1 MITHRQII
9 IIMTQEDNNYH
20 RNHHSDHD
28 PFTGE
33 AGQEQ
38 DPGFLVQGH
47 LAKTDWIITV
57 LGFAINY
64 NN

>member
-1 MITHRQII
+1 
-9 IIMTQEDNNYH
+9 MTQEDNNYH

-47 LAKTDWIITV
+47 LAKTDWIIAL